1 MAASTCPATLPLHG
15 KRECLATLASGL
27 PHPMMVSPSN
37 TNKVLVSAPV
47 FTSQFGSGLVSLSGA
62 LPLFWLML
70 RRCAEILT
78 AQGQLVYGPVLRK
91 FQVLRRSTR
100 NWRPDILRHSLGLR
114 KSENEALKFCGR
126 GIKVFSSLQQP
137 SAAFSGALLS
147 PSPQVSP
154 PPLQDRA

>member
-1 MAASTCPATLPLHG
+1 
-15 KRECLATLASGL
+15 
-27 PHPMMVSPSN
+27 
-37 TNKVLVSAPV
+37 
-47 FTSQFGSGLVSLSGA
+47 
-62 LPLFWLML
+62 ML

-137 SAAFSGALLS
+137 SAAFSS
-147 PSPQVSP
+147 
-154 PPLQDRA
+154 LQRCVAQSFPAGISTSVARPRVKTVRKVASSSATAKCSFSMLQSYKAKQNERSSAVERKS

>member
-1 MAASTCPATLPLHG
+1 
-15 KRECLATLASGL
+15 
-27 PHPMMVSPSN
+27 
-37 TNKVLVSAPV
+37 
-47 FTSQFGSGLVSLSGA
+47 
-62 LPLFWLML
+62 ML

-114 KSENEALKFCGR
+114 KSENETLKFCDR

-137 SAAFSGALLS
+137 SAVRCSVLPRWYLHLRCKTARKDRQKGCLILCNSKV
-147 PSPQVSP
+147 Q
-154 PPLQDRA
+154 LQHAPKLQS